1 MVESELSW
9 VASEAM
15 GEPEPLWPASQS
27 CADFHPAR
35 PSLGS
40 GRTTARVL
48 WSQDNRKRSSK
59 NLPFEIPV
67 LRMSDCAVEPARGG
81 PSPVPAPFRMRPALR
96 LRIEQPDVRTRLA
109 MVRLTSGEIEAKGFG
124 IGVVA
129 VSLDSAVTASRV
141 ECLGLRLSW
150 SSLQDHVGVTSFPS
164 CAF

>member
-1 MVESELSW
+1 M
-9 VASEAM
+9 
-15 GEPEPLWPASQS
+15 
-27 CADFHPAR
+27 
-35 PSLGS
+35 
-40 GRTTARVL
+40 L

-59 NLPFEIPV
+59 NLPFEVPV

-81 PSPVPAPFRMRPALR
+81 TVPSRHHSGCPALR
-96 LRIEQPDVRTRLA
+96 LQIELPDVRTRLA

-124 IGVVA
+124 IGVAA

-141 ECLGLRLSW
+141 ERLGLRLSW